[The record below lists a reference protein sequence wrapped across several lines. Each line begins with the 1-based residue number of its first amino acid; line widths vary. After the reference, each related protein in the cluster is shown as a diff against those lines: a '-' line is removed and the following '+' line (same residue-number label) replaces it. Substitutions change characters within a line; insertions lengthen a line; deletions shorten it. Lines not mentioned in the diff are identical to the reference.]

1 MTSLKQLIWVLP
13 PCKFFSIFSLGDICV
28 RARRWHGKQE
38 RTCSWS
44 LAHRIHYSSRS
55 QPIPLTLAI
64 WRVCERGRS
73 PSESRKLE
81 QKAKCRIKI
90 RANEASS
97 SSLFV
102 SHDNLYMFRTPALV
116 PVILVNS
123 LAIQNYSGFRKLET
137 PVEIGFIQFKIYVRM
152 ILNLE

>member
-1 MTSLKQLIWVLP
+1 MKTK
-13 PCKFFSIFSLGDICV
+13 
-28 RARRWHGKQE
+28 
-38 RTCSWS
+38 
-44 LAHRIHYSSRS
+44 
-55 QPIPLTLAI
+55 
-64 WRVCERGRS
+64 
-73 PSESRKLE
+73 
-81 QKAKCRIKI
+81 
-90 RANEASS
+90 ANEVSS

-137 PVEIGFIQFKIYVRM
+137 PFKIGFIQFKIYARM